1 MNLLLA
7 VFALAL
13 SFPAWAD
20 FTGNVVGVAD
30 GDTITVLDADKV
42 QHKIRLTG
50 IDAPEK
56 KQPFG
61 NRSKQSL
68 SDMVFNKTVTVE
80 TDKRD
85 RYGRELGKVLAG
97 GKDVNLE
104 QVRTGFAWHYKAYER
119 TQSATDRQAYADA
132 ENEAKAAK
140 RGLWVDAEPTPPWE
154 WRHQQKTESHAAE
167 WTGVGGTE
175 SQNFYADLTTVRK
188 AGKSVQM
195 WSMLDLKEPDTTAG
209 KPYLSMKMLN
219 EFDCVGEQYRFLDSL
234 NYSGNMGGGEVVFR
248 GGTASEWNLIP
259 PTSAVK
265 TLWKVACGKW
275 RHPK

>member
-1 MNLLLA
+1 MQRFIFALVLA
-7 VFALAL
+7 ASLAL
-13 SFPAWAD
+13 SPLAWAV
-20 FTGNVVGVAD
+20 FTGDVVGVAD

-68 SDMVFNKTVTVE
+68 SDMVFNKVVTVE

-104 QVRTGFAWHYKAYER
+104 QVRAGMAWHYKAYER

-140 RGLWVDAEPTPPWE
+140 RGLWVDADPTPPWE
-154 WRHQQKTESHAAE
+154 WRHSR
-167 WTGVGGTE
+167 
-175 SQNFYADLTTVRK
+175 NF
-188 AGKSVQM
+188 
-195 WSMLDLKEPDTTAG
+195 
-209 KPYLSMKMLN
+209 
-219 EFDCVGEQYRFLDSL
+219 
-234 NYSGNMGGGEVVFR
+234 
-248 GGTASEWNLIP
+248 
-259 PTSAVK
+259 
-265 TLWKVACGKW
+265 
-275 RHPK
+275 

>member
-1 MNLLLA
+1 MNRYPTMREVIHDGSMPPKLGTYTPPMPYLVEKPKVLLA
-7 VFALAL
+7 ILALVL

-20 FTGNVVGVAD
+20 FTGDVVGVAD

-80 TDKRD
+80 TGKRD

-104 QVRTGFAWHYKAYER
+104 QVRAGMAWHYKAYER

-140 RGLWVDAEPTPPWE
+140 RGLWVDADPTPPWE
-154 WRHQQKTESHAAE
+154 WRHSKKEK
-167 WTGVGGTE
+167 
-175 SQNFYADLTTVRK
+175 QNGAL
-188 AGKSVQM
+188 
-195 WSMLDLKEPDTTAG
+195 
-209 KPYLSMKMLN
+209 
-219 EFDCVGEQYRFLDSL
+219 
-234 NYSGNMGGGEVVFR
+234 
-248 GGTASEWNLIP
+248 
-259 PTSAVK
+259 
-265 TLWKVACGKW
+265 
-275 RHPK
+275 

>member
-1 MNLLLA
+1 MHSFA
-7 VFALAL
+7 RTSAFAFALTL
-13 SFPAWAD
+13 SNLAYAD

-68 SDMVFNKTVTVE
+68 SDMAFNKTVTVE

-85 RYGRELGKVLAG
+85 RYGRELGKVLVS

-104 QVRTGFAWHYKAYER
+104 QVRAGFAWHYKAYER

-140 RGLWVDAEPTPPWE
+140 RGLWVDPEPMPPWE
-154 WRHQQKTESHAAE
+154 WRHSK
-167 WTGVGGTE
+167 
-175 SQNFYADLTTVRK
+175 
-188 AGKSVQM
+188 
-195 WSMLDLKEPDTTAG
+195 
-209 KPYLSMKMLN
+209 
-219 EFDCVGEQYRFLDSL
+219 
-234 NYSGNMGGGEVVFR
+234 
-248 GGTASEWNLIP
+248 
-259 PTSAVK
+259 
-265 TLWKVACGKW
+265 
-275 RHPK
+275 